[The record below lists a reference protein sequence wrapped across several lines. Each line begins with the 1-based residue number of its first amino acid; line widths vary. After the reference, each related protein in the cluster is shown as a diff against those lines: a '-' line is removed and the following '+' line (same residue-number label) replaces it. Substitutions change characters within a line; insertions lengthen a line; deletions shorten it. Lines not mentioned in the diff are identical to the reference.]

1 MKSQAES
8 EDMVKIADN
17 RAVSLS
23 PSLPAYTGREV
34 AAGYGSP
41 PIKEIAAA
49 ALTRLRRDLE
59 TFHPNRPAL
68 SYALAGETH
77 QVTLVDWRQYPT
89 ETQLALL
96 EAFLDGASELL
107 RQLQAR
113 LARMVPTNGYMFG
126 LQDEAIKLETQ
137 ADITLEEIRRIETA
151 LRALGTGAAVQ

>member
-1 MKSQAES
+1 
-8 EDMVKIADN
+8 MVKIADN
-17 RAVSLS
+17 RAASLT
-23 PSLPAYTGREV
+23 PPLPAYAGHE
-34 AAGYGSP
+34 AATGYGSP
-41 PIKEIAAA
+41 PIADIAAS

-59 TFHPNRPAL
+59 TYHPNRPAL

-77 QVTLVDWRQYPT
+77 QVTLGDWRQYPP

-96 EAFLDGASELL
+96 AAFLDGASELL

-113 LARMVPTNGYMFG
+113 LARMVPTNGYMYG

-151 LRALGTGAAVQ
+151 LAALNTGASVQ